1 MYTKPIHVLECI
13 QKCLQEGQI
22 SVLNGIMCFAKCNVG
37 VDSGVNCGVTVYYS
51 VLWILLHIN
60 SLSFGQYVFI
70 LFHMRWHHYA
80 LRIFTH
86 CFH

>member
-13 QKCLQEGQI
+13 RKCLQEGQI

-70 LFHMRWHHYA
+70 LFHMR
-80 LRIFTH
+80 
-86 CFH
+86 

>member
-51 VLWILLHIN
+51 VLWMYTLVQM
-60 SLSFGQYVFI
+60 SLKTYPHLQQMYTGETSNPNNN
-70 LFHMRWHHYA
+70 
-80 LRIFTH
+80 
-86 CFH
+86 